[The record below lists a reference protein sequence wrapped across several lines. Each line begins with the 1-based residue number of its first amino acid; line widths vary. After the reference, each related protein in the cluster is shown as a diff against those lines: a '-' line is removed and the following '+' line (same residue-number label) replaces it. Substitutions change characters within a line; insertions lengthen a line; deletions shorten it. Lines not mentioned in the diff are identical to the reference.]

1 MRTKIKIDITK
12 PGALK
17 LFQDLKCE
25 LKNKGINFISENE
38 FEYDETDID
47 IVKAIYDKYYQK
59 LDYYK
64 M

>member
-25 LKNKGINFISENE
+25 LKNKGINFISEMNLNMMRQ
-38 FEYDETDID
+38 I
-47 IVKAIYDKYYQK
+47 
-59 LDYYK
+59 
-64 M
+64 

>member
-25 LKNKGINFISENE
+25 LKNKGIKFISENE
-38 FEYDETDID
+38 FEYVDTD

-59 LDYYK
+59 LDDYK